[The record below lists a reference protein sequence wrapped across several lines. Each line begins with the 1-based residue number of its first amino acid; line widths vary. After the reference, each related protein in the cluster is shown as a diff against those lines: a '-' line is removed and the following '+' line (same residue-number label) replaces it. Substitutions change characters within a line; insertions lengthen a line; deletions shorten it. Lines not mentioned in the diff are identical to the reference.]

1 MTLSELRERAI
12 APALA
17 MLTAWMNRQAA
28 IVEMLAIGMQESRF
42 EHRRQTASCTIP
54 FRLTLAR

>member
-1 MTLSELRERAI
+1 MTLSEIRELAM

-17 MLTAWMNRQAA
+17 MLPARMNRQAA
-28 IVEMLAIGMQESRF
+28 IVEILAIGMQESRF

-54 FRLTLAR
+54 FHLTLAR